1 MNAKE
6 KKEFELKKSMEMKAK
21 IEKLD
26 NMIKM
31 INEITATF
39 NNICDHLSETWKPQ
53 EQEVSRMNLAKNEE
67 TTLPLP
73 TYDPDYIEKMND
85 KIMNKMEEFSQLL
98 KLSSVDLEHAQK
110 VEEEW
115 NANQNNQKKPY
126 IKYNPKDEEK
136 IIVDLKEVMQKTSQ
150 QVTNTFSKDYKTYF
164 KKCKNEEQRIIT
176 ELPFLNRTKLYD
188 ARQIDRTIDN
198 WLAEAKQKSCKVEID
213 KTDSDNSGRVSTFT
227 KAILETSDSL
237 EYQRITQLATAKLN
251 ELDPINPIPDL
262 LDWIYSYH
270 DLTSKPCKICD
281 RLLNYD
287 SFNYK
292 YLPPIVRLQE
302 INNKKNFLSYHWK
315 CYKNSTIY

>member
-1 MNAKE
+1 
-6 KKEFELKKSMEMKAK
+6 
-21 IEKLD
+21 
-26 NMIKM
+26 
-31 INEITATF
+31 
-39 NNICDHLSETWKPQ
+39 
-53 EQEVSRMNLAKNEE
+53 
-67 TTLPLP
+67 
-73 TYDPDYIEKMND
+73 
-85 KIMNKMEEFSQLL
+85 
-98 KLSSVDLEHAQK
+98 
-110 VEEEW
+110 
-115 NANQNNQKKPY
+115 
-126 IKYNPKDEEK
+126 
-136 IIVDLKEVMQKTSQ
+136 MQKTSQ

-164 KKCKNEEQRIIT
+164 KKCKNEEQRFIT

-188 ARQIDRTIDN
+188 ARTIDN

-227 KAILETSDSL
+227 VYISLKYNDIDGSSLTISRIAFFGCHEKKAILETSDSL

-262 LDWIYSYH
+262 LNWIYSYH

>member
-188 ARQIDRTIDN
+188 AR
-198 WLAEAKQKSCKVEID
+198 S
-213 KTDSDNSGRVSTFT
+213 KT
-227 KAILETSDSL
+227 
-237 EYQRITQLATAKLN
+237 
-251 ELDPINPIPDL
+251 
-262 LDWIYSYH
+262 
-270 DLTSKPCKICD
+270 KIM
-281 RLLNYD
+281 
-287 SFNYK
+287 
-292 YLPPIVRLQE
+292 
-302 INNKKNFLSYHWK
+302 
-315 CYKNSTIY
+315 